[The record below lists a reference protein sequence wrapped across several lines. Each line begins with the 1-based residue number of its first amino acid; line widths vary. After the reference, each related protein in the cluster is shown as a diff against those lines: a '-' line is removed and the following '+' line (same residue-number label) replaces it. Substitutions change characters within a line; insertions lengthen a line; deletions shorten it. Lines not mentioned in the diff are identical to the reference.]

1 MKLSQGLELKGSN
14 NKTQAEVKE
23 LDTSIQMILEESE
36 LVLQEPTT
44 SITGLSLQG
53 LLTAQVALQVI
64 VTRILLSLKICSFY
78 FRI

>member
-1 MKLSQGLELKGSN
+1 MKLCQGLELKGSN

-53 LLTAQVALQVI
+53 LLTAQAALQVI